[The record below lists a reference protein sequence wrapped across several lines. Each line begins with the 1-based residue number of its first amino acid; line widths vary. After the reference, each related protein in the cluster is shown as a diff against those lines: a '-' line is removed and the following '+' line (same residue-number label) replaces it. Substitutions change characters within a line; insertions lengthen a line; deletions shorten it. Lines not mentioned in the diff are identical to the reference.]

1 MVELLA
7 VNPKKGDDKFY
18 RYKMQRIQV
27 KVEGKGNG
35 IKTVV
40 VNLSSVAQSLARPGS
55 HVIKWFGQDL
65 GAQTNIDPPD
75 DRWIINGSHDAEVL
89 QKSLFTFIEKFV
101 LCDDCGNPETDISIK
116 DDVIRKDCKAC
127 GARSRPLPPSNLTNF
142 ILKTQ
147 SKKGKKEKKTKA
159 ERQAARRAKQLG
171 LQNGNGSGGDD
182 DSENGSNEN
191 GSNENGEKEE
201 ENDEGSDD
209 EFAKIQAQAI
219 EAPKIVNEDDWAV
232 DMSEEAVKAR
242 QNNLPSEF
250 RQKLVLEGGEEDED
264 AEGGGNTAYDELGN
278 WVLETAKAK
287 GVDTI
292 DDLEVYK
299 KAKELGIEAKYKTVM
314 VLAQTLFDERIVAQI
329 PKRKGLFKAVSFP
342 PATPLLPSYRAN
354 NLQLVKDP
362 EDASKISER
371 HEKAL
376 LGGIERLL
384 ATKGKE
390 KEHAKLL
397 TPDVISNG
405 ILYRLYDSE
414 LISEDFVRK
423 WGKKASKKYCDLST
437 SREIRRG
444 AEPFLKWLD
453 EADEE
458 SSEEE

>member
-116 DDVIRKDCKAC
+116 DDIIRKDCKAC

-147 SKKGKKEKKTKA
+147 PKKGKKEKKTKA

-182 DSENGSNEN
+182 ESENGSNGN

-219 EAPKIVNEDDWAV
+219 EAPKVVNEDDWAV

-250 RQKLVLEGGEEDED
+250 RQKLVLEGAEEDED

-314 VLAQTLFDERIVAQI
+314 VLAQTLFDERIVVQI
-329 PKRKGLFKAVSFP
+329 SKRKGLFKA
-342 PATPLLPSYRAN
+342 
-354 NLQLVKDP
+354 LVKDP

-390 KEHAKLL
+390 KEHVKLL